1 VSAEHRLSVVHFSTA
16 DTLGGS
22 ARSAY
27 RIHSGLRARGHRSR
41 MLVGIRASQDPDVDT
56 VWRGELGR
64 LANRLADEVTRR
76 TGHQYAFFPSTRRVL
91 SHPWVREAAVIQL
104 FNTHGGYFQTTMLRA
119 LSSRA
124 PLVWRLSDMWP
135 LTGHCAYSGGC
146 ERWRI
151 GCGEC
156 PDLQTWPAIERDTTA
171 RLWRI
176 KESVYRRSRITVVA
190 PSSWTERLAK
200 ESPLLSRFRVVR
212 IPNGIDLGRFA
223 PGERAA
229 ARAELGIEP
238 RAKVVLFVAHGLDA
252 NERKGSDDAIAAL
265 NRLGKKDVVV
275 LLAGDGG
282 ETWAARLSLQVRR
295 LGFITDERRLA
306 KVYAAGDVL
315 LAPSRVEY
323 LPNVVLEALA
333 SGLPVVATDA
343 GGMRDAVRH
352 MESGWLVPPGRTD
365 LLAEGLARLLEDDAL
380 RAGMGEAARRLAE
393 REFSSAGELDR
404 FESLY
409 REITD

>member
-1 VSAEHRLSVVHFSTA
+1 
-16 DTLGGS
+16 
-22 ARSAY
+22 
-27 RIHSGLRARGHRSR
+27 
-41 MLVGIRASQDPDVDT
+41 MLVGIRASQDRDVDT

-223 PGERAA
+223 PGGRAG

-252 NERKGSDDAIAAL
+252 NDRKGTDDAIAAL
-265 NRLGKKDVVV
+265 NRLARKDVMV
-275 LLAGDGG
+275 LLAGEGG
-282 ETWAARLSLQVRR
+282 ESWASQLSLQIRR

-315 LAPSRVEY
+315 LAPSRVEN

-352 MESGWLVPPGRTD
+352 MESGWLVAPGRTD

>member
-1 VSAEHRLSVVHFSTA
+1 MSGDGALSVVHFSTA

-27 RIHSGLRARGHRSR
+27 RIHTGLRARGHRSH
-41 MLVGIRASQDPDVDT
+41 MLVGIRASRDPDVDT

-64 LANRLADEVTRR
+64 LANRVADEVTQR

-91 SHPWVREAAVIQL
+91 SHPWVREAGVVQL
-104 FNTHGGYFQTTMLRA
+104 FNTHGGYFQTTMLAA

-124 PLVWRLSDMWP
+124 PIVWRLSDMWP
-135 LTGHCAYSGGC
+135 LTGHCAYAGAC
-146 ERWRI
+146 ERWRT
-151 GCGEC
+151 GCGAC
-156 PDLQTWPAIERDTTA
+156 PDLQTWPAIRRDATA
-171 RLWRI
+171 WLWRM
-176 KESVYRRSRITVVA
+176 KDDVYRRSRITVVA

-200 ESPLLSRFRVVR
+200 QSPLLGRFRVVR
-212 IPNGIDLGRFA
+212 IPNGIDVATFA
-223 PGERAA
+223 PGGRAA
-229 ARAELGIEP
+229 ARAELGIDP
-238 RAKVVLFVAHGLDA
+238 AAKVVLFVAHGLDA

-265 NRLGKKDVVV
+265 NRLARNDVVV
-275 LLAGDGG
+275 LLAGEGG
-282 ETWAARLSLQVRR
+282 ESWASRLSLQVRR

-306 KVYAAGDVL
+306 QVYAAGDVL
-315 LAPSRVEY
+315 LAPSRVEN

-352 MESGWLVPPGRTD
+352 MESGWLVPAGRTD
-365 LLAEGLARLLEDDAL
+365 LLADGLSRLIQDDEL
-380 RAGMGEAARRLAE
+380 RLRMGEAARRLAE

-409 REITD
+409 RELTG